1 MIVSWLFPFLFA
13 LLNMVLA
20 KPRWLKEEAR
30 CEVLFE
36 LLSHVWIFWDSMDCS
51 PSGFSVHGIY
61 QARIL
66 EPIAISFS
74 RVSSRPRNWI
84 LLSHTAGGFFT
95 LCHLGPG
102 CEVSQMKRRMKFILN
117 SSYHCSFLYSNVS
130 FFWWHLFHPE
140 FHML

>member
-1 MIVSWLFPFLFA
+1 
-13 LLNMVLA
+13 MVLA
-20 KPRWLKEEAR
+20 RPRWLKEEAR

-66 EPIAISFS
+66 EWIAISFS
-74 RVSSRPRNWI
+74 RVSSRPRDQI
-84 LLSHTAGGFFT
+84 LVFHTAGGFFT

-102 CEVSQMKRRMKFILN
+102 CEVTQIKTKMKFIWEGNRQEGQWSPNGGN
-117 SSYHCSFLYSNVS
+117 SLQVS
-130 FFWWHLFHPE
+130 DIFISLKWQE
-140 FHML
+140 DIN

>member
-51 PSGFSVHGIY
+51 PSGFSVHGITPWTGVAKSWIRLSFQLLNKAIY
-61 QARIL
+61 QGHVHMLYQVSTL
-66 EPIAISFS
+66 EVDLTSVWEYAELNNDIYLNRKTSGLHLDKTQGIFGY
-74 RVSSRPRNWI
+74 REKI
-84 LLSHTAGGFFT
+84 LL
-95 LCHLGPG
+95 
-102 CEVSQMKRRMKFILN
+102 QRQK
-117 SSYHCSFLYSNVS
+117 
-130 FFWWHLFHPE
+130 
-140 FHML
+140 